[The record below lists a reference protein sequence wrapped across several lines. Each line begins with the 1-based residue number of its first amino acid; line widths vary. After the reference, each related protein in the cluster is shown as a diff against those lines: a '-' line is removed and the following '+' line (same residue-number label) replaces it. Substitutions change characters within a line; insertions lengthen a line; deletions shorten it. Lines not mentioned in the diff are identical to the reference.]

1 MLKRVLPLL
10 LLLATA
16 SACGDDS
23 PAGTASDPEPSS
35 SATLEAITTAGVA
48 GVVRD
53 IVGADLI
60 VSYAE
65 AGEADSVGVLAKFAG
80 KAVLVVNVQTA
91 GDVPITSC
99 DDLATTAMGAAD
111 CSVTDDGTII
121 AAGAAEPFSDDNV
134 RGSTV
139 LAQSVNPET
148 GRVVYALYETYTR
161 QAGLDAAILT
171 EIVTDPALA
180 AMTDPATNEAGGDI
194 ELVAQPN

>member
-1 MLKRVLPLL
+1 MLKRALPLL
-10 LLLATA
+10 LVLATA
-16 SACGDDS
+16 CACGDDIE
-23 PAGTASDPEPSS
+23 TASDPDPSS
-35 SATLEAITTAGVA
+35 SPALEAITAAGVA
-48 GVVRD
+48 GVVREV
-53 IVGADLI
+53 VGADLT

-99 DDLATTAMGAAD
+99 DDLATTAMGAAK

-121 AAGAAEPFSDDNV
+121 AAGAAGAFSDDNV
-134 RGSTV
+134 HGSTV

-161 QAGLDAAILT
+161 QVGLDAATLT
-171 EIVTDPALA
+171 EIVSDPALA
-180 AMTDPATNEAGGDI
+180 AMTEPATNAAGVDI
-194 ELVAQPN
+194 ELVARPE